1 MRRPRLDVK
10 TLWMIR
16 KEAKEVFRSRW
27 LILGFI
33 VSPMFAWMFQG
44 AFLSFLVGQTSEES
58 ELVYI
63 TVEDDGVWGRTLYDA
78 IYANRSRPELLIN
91 PLVNI
96 TLEEGQRIVANKTV
110 SVWVLIPENFTQQLN
125 TTTKSTLQIV
135 VNTASFRATA
145 AAARIDAFAKTIINE
160 ATVIR
165 ELQVN
170 WYTIAPEANY
180 GHQLAIF
187 LVMLTSVLA
196 PAPYISK
203 SFAGEREMKTLEAL
217 LVVPMSRVKILGSKL
232 VAGLAL
238 TAIYSVF
245 TAVGILTYNLSIILR
260 VGNLPTDLQQANI
273 NLYTVN
279 ANTIPLIMFCQF
291 LVLLCAIG
299 IGVVISC
306 LAKDRA
312 TAESVN
318 STIMLIPTFVIGI
331 LGFTG
336 SILQYGGVLQ
346 WIILAI
352 PFSHAILFL
361 NAVLAG
367 TGTLVGLSINVGYMI
382 AFTVVFLLIGAKL
395 FEREAIIS

>member
-1 MRRPRLDVK
+1 MKIPALDSK

-16 KEAKEVFRSRW
+16 KEIREVSRSRW

-33 VSPMFAWMFQG
+33 ISPMFAWMFQG
-44 AFLSFLVGQTSEES
+44 MFLSFIVYQTSEEP
-58 ELVYI
+58 EMVYI
-63 TVEDDGVWGRTLYDA
+63 TVEDDGEWGRQLYEG
-78 IYANRSRPELLIN
+78 IVSNTSTLLID

-96 TLEEGQRIVANKTV
+96 SLADAQQMVADKTI
-110 SVWVLIPENFTQQLN
+110 SVWVYIPAGFSEELN
-125 TTTKSTLQIV
+125 TTTTSTMEIV
-135 VNTASFRATA
+135 VNTASFRAQA
-145 AAARIDAFAKTIINE
+145 AAVRIDAFSKLVINEVTIIRN
-160 ATVIR
+160 VQI
-165 ELQVN
+165 N
-170 WYTIAPEANY
+170 WFTIAPEANY
-180 GHQLAIF
+180 GHSLAIF

-203 SFAGEREMKTLEAL
+203 SFAGEREAKTLEAL

-232 VAGLAL
+232 VAGIAL
-238 TAIYSVF
+238 TGIYSVF

-260 VGNLPTDLQQANI
+260 VAGLAPDLQAANI
-273 NLYTVN
+273 ALYTVN
-279 ANTIPLIMFCQF
+279 ADSIPLIMFCQF

-318 STIMLIPTFVIGI
+318 SMIMLIPTFVIGI

-336 SILQYGGVLQ
+336 SILQYGG
-346 WIILAI
+346 ILGVFI
-352 PFSHAILFL
+352 LVMPFSHAILFL

-367 TGTLVGLSINVGYMI
+367 TGTLLGLSINVGYMI
-382 AFTVVFLLIGAKL
+382 GFTIVFLLIGAKL

>member
-1 MRRPRLDVK
+1 MKIPAPDVK

-16 KEAKEVFRSRW
+16 KEIREVTRSRW

-33 VSPMFAWMFQG
+33 ISPMFAWMFQG
-44 AFLSFLVGQTSEES
+44 AFLSFIVYQTSEEP
-58 ELVYI
+58 EMVFI
-63 TVEDDGVWGRTLYDA
+63 TLEDDGYWGRHLYESIA
-78 IYANRSRPELLIN
+78 GNTSNLLID

-96 TLEEGQRIVANKTV
+96 TLEDAQQKIEDKTI
-110 SVWVLIPENFTQQLN
+110 SVWVYIPAGFSQELN
-125 TTTKSTLQIV
+125 STTISTMQIV

-145 AAARIDAFAKTIINE
+145 AASRIDAHSRLIINE
-160 ATVIR
+160 VVTIR
-165 ELQVN
+165 EVQIN

-203 SFAGEREMKTLEAL
+203 SFAGEREAKTLEAL
-217 LVVPMSRVKILGSKL
+217 LVVPMSRIKILGAKL
-232 VAGLAL
+232 VSGIAL

-260 VGNLPTDLQQANI
+260 VAGFSPELQQANI

-279 ANTIPLIMFCQF
+279 PNTIPLIMFCQF

-318 STIMLIPTFVIGI
+318 SMIMLIPTFVIGI

-336 SILQYGGVLQ
+336 SILQYGGILGG
-346 WIILAI
+346 IIFAI

-367 TGTLVGLSINVGYMI
+367 TGTLIGLSINVGYMMG
-382 AFTVVFLLIGAKL
+382 FTIVFLLIGAKL
-395 FEREAIIS
+395 FEREAIIA

>member
-1 MRRPRLDVK
+1 MKRPGLDAK

-16 KEAKEVFRSRW
+16 KEIREVTRSRW

-33 VSPMFAWMFQG
+33 ISPMFAWLFQG
-44 AFLSFLVGQTSEES
+44 MFLSFIVYQTSEEP
-58 ELVYI
+58 EMVYI
-63 TVEDDGVWGRTLYDA
+63 TVEDDGEWGRLLYEE
-78 IYANRSRPELLIN
+78 IVRNTTKLLID

-96 TLEEGQRIVANKTV
+96 TLEDAQQMIVDKTI
-110 SVWVLIPENFTQQLN
+110 SVWVYIPANFSVELN
-125 TTTKSTLQIV
+125 ADTISTMEIV
-135 VNTASFRATA
+135 VNTASFRAQA
-145 AAARIDAFAKTIINE
+145 SAGRIDAFAREVINEVTIIRN
-160 ATVIR
+160 
-165 ELQVN
+165 LQIS

-203 SFAGEREMKTLEAL
+203 SFAGEREAKTLEAL
-217 LVVPMSRVKILGSKL
+217 LVVPMSRIKILGAKL
-232 VAGLAL
+232 VSGIAL
-238 TAIYSVF
+238 TGIYSVF

-260 VGNLPTDLQQANI
+260 VAGFDPAIQQGFI
-273 NLYTVN
+273 DLYTVN

-318 STIMLIPTFVIGI
+318 SMIMLIPTFVIGI

-336 SILQYGGVLQ
+336 SILQYGGALG
-346 WIILAI
+346 WIIFLI

-367 TGTLVGLSINVGYMI
+367 TGTLVGLSINVGYMMG
-382 AFTVVFLLIGAKL
+382 FTIVFLLVGAKL
-395 FEREAIIS
+395 FEREAIIA

>member
-1 MRRPRLDVK
+1 MKMPTLDVK

-16 KEAKEVFRSRW
+16 KEIREVTRSRW

-33 VSPMFAWMFQG
+33 ISPMFAWMFQG
-44 AFLSFLVGQTSEES
+44 AFLSFIVYQTSEEP
-58 ELVYI
+58 EMVYI
-63 TVEDDGVWGRTLYDA
+63 TLEDDGYWGRHLYESIA
-78 IYANRSRPELLIN
+78 GNQSNLLIN

-96 TLEEGQRIVANKTV
+96 TLEEAQQKIADKTI
-110 SVWVLIPENFTQQLN
+110 SVWVYIPAGFSQELN
-125 TTTKSTLQIV
+125 TTTESTMQIV

-145 AAARIDAFAKTIINE
+145 AASRIDAHSREIINE
-160 ATVIR
+160 VEIIR
-165 ELQVN
+165 EVTIY

-203 SFAGEREMKTLEAL
+203 SFAGEREAKTLEAL
-217 LVVPMSRVKILGSKL
+217 LVVPMSRIKILGAKL
-232 VAGLAL
+232 VSGIAL

-245 TAVGILTYNLSIILR
+245 TAVGILTYNLSIIMR
-260 VGNLPTDLQQANI
+260 VAGLAPELQQANI
-273 NLYTVN
+273 DLYTVN

-318 STIMLIPTFVIGI
+318 SMIMLIPTFVIGI

-336 SILQYGGVLQ
+336 SILQYGGILG

-367 TGTLVGLSINVGYMI
+367 TGTLIGLSINVGYMMG
-382 AFTVVFLLIGAKL
+382 FTIVFLFIGAKL

>member
-1 MRRPRLDVK
+1 MKRPGLDVK

-16 KEAKEVFRSRW
+16 KEIREVTRSRW

-33 VSPMFAWMFQG
+33 ISPMFAWLFQG
-44 AFLSFLVGQTSEES
+44 MFLSFIVYQTSEEP
-58 ELVYI
+58 EMVYI
-63 TVEDDGVWGRTLYDA
+63 TIEDDGYWGRHLYESIA
-78 IYANRSRPELLIN
+78 GNTSNLLID

-96 TLEEGQRIVANKTV
+96 SYADAQQMVSDKTI
-110 SVWVLIPENFTQQLN
+110 SVWVWIPAGFSQELN
-125 TTTKSTLQIV
+125 TTTSSIMQIV
-135 VNTASFRATA
+135 VNTASFRAQA
-145 AAARIDAFAKTIINE
+145 AASRIMAYTQEIINE
-160 ATVIR
+160 IVVIR
-165 ELQVN
+165 DVQFS
-170 WYTIAPEANY
+170 YITISPEANY

-203 SFAGEREMKTLEAL
+203 SFAGEREAKTLEAL
-217 LVVPMSRVKILGSKL
+217 LVVPMSRIKILGAKL
-232 VAGLAL
+232 VSGVVL
-238 TAIYSVF
+238 TGIYSIF

-260 VGNLPTDLQQANI
+260 VAGFTPELQSSFI

-318 STIMLIPTFVIGI
+318 SMIMLIPTFVIGI

-336 SILQYGGVLQ
+336 SILQYGGILG
-346 WIILAI
+346 WIIFAI

-367 TGTLVGLSINVGYMI
+367 TGTLLGLSINIGYMMG
-382 AFTVVFLLIGAKL
+382 FTIVFLLIGAKL